1 MSPGSDRGGEGD
13 GRFKSRLRRSDSAP
27 VREIFRLLG
36 VLLGLYV
43 AYGLAHGEVYA
54 RSGVWGRTFYRDQ
67 DAWRYWST
75 IAIYCGLTVA
85 LLFYF

>member
-1 MSPGSDRGGEGD
+1 MALTGAERATAGS
-13 GRFKSRLRRSDSAP
+13 SRLRVLPIPAR
-27 VREIFRLLG
+27 VRETFRLLG
-36 VLLGLYV
+36 VWLGLYV

-67 DAWRYWST
+67 DAWRYGST
-75 IAIYCGLTVA
+75 IAIYCGSTVA